1 MKMIRAILR
10 QERTEF
16 GKRIRSSYERK
27 EIVLK
32 RMDMK
37 EYKPRTDCISNT
49 LTGVTKDNMLI
60 EIADDEVQD
69 IPISER
75 IDILPPLK

>member
-1 MKMIRAILR
+1 MKAILR
-10 QERTEF
+10 QERTDF

-37 EYKPRTDCISNT
+37 EYKPRAYGVSNI

-60 EIADDEVQD
+60 EIADDIQD
-69 IPISER
+69 DSEGR
-75 IDILPPLK
+75 R

>member
-1 MKMIRAILR
+1 MKAILR

-27 EIVLK
+27 EIALK

-37 EYKPRTDCISNT
+37 EYKPRTDGISNT
-49 LTGVTKDNMLI
+49 LTGVTKDNMLY
-60 EIADDEVQD
+60 EEYTDQGEHE
-69 IPISER
+69 ER
-75 IDILPPLK
+75 IPGML

>member
-1 MKMIRAILR
+1 MKAILR

-27 EIVLK
+27 EIALK

-37 EYKPRTDCISNT
+37 EYKPRIDGISNT

-75 IDILPPLK
+75 SK

>member
-1 MKMIRAILR
+1 MKAILR
-10 QERTEF
+10 QERTAF

-27 EIVLK
+27 EIALK

-37 EYKPRTDCISNT
+37 EYKPRTDGISNT

-75 IDILPPLK
+75 SK

>member
-1 MKMIRAILR
+1 MKAILR
-10 QERTEF
+10 QERTDF

-27 EIVLK
+27 ETTMK

-37 EYKPRTDCISNT
+37 EWKPRTDGISNT

-60 EIADDEVQD
+60 EIADDIQD
-69 IPISER
+69 DSEGR
-75 IDILPPLK
+75 R

>member
-1 MKMIRAILR
+1 MKMNAILR
-10 QERTEF
+10 QERTDF

-27 EIVLK
+27 EIALK

-37 EYKPRTDCISNT
+37 EYKPRTDGISNT

-60 EIADDEVQD
+60 EIADDIQD
-69 IPISER
+69 DSEGR
-75 IDILPPLK
+75 RQG